1 MIKFDRLPP
10 YYSHKQTGQPPISN
24 NIKGALWALLATA
37 LFVLTT
43 ALAKIAATDYH
54 ILQILFFRQ
63 CFVFISALPVLL
75 HSFPHGFK
83 TKNPLQHAFRLTGS
97 FIALSSGIWAVTV
110 LPLTTATTLSFAKAF
125 FVALLAAFF
134 LGEALT
140 RTRIFGILSGF
151 SGVLVVMRPGL
162 DGFASLYTLIPILG
176 ALGAA
181 VALICVRKLSQTEST
196 ATLLAYQAIFIG
208 FMSGLPMFWL
218 WKTPDLYGS
227 LLLATMGLTATIGQ
241 WTIIKA
247 LRLGEASIIGTIQYV
262 ALLYAALLGLVL
274 FSELPDTFTLIGAAV
289 IIFSALYMMQKEH
302 RRKAAIKPT

>member
-1 MIKFDRLPP
+1 M
-10 YYSHKQTGQPPISN
+10 SN

-54 ILQILFFRQ
+54 ILQILFVRQ
-63 CFVFISALPVLL
+63 CFVFASALPVLL

-83 TKNPLQHAFRLTGS
+83 TENPLQHAVRLTGS

-110 LPLTTATTLSFAKAF
+110 LPLTTATTLGFAKVF
-125 FVALLAAFF
+125 FVALLAALF

-140 RTRIFGILSGF
+140 RTRVLGILLGF

-162 DGFASLYTLIPILG
+162 NGFASLYTLIPLLG

-196 ATLLAYQAIFIG
+196 PTLLAYQAIFVG
-208 FMSGLPMFWL
+208 LMSGLPMFWL
-218 WKTPDLYGS
+218 WKTPDLYG
-227 LLLATMGLTATIGQ
+227 LLLLTTMALTATLGQ
-241 WTIIKA
+241 WIIIKA
-247 LRLGEASIIGTIQYV
+247 LRLGEASIVGTIQYV
-262 ALLYAALLGLVL
+262 ALIYAALLGLVL
-274 FSELPDTFTLIGAAV
+274 FSELPDTFTLIGAAL

-302 RRKAAIKPT
+302 RQKVALKPT